1 MFGNGD
7 KFTID
12 DGYQPP
18 ITLSSKDRQLIAA
31 TFSKY
36 ILNSIGKPPASPFIH

>member
-1 MFGNGD
+1 VFEEDD

-36 ILNSIGKPPASPFIH
+36 ILTSIGKVIYFVI